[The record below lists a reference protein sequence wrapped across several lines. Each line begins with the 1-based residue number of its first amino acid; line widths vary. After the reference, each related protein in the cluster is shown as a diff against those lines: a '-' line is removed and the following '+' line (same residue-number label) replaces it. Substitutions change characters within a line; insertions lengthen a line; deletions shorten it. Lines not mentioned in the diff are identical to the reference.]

1 MHQVTHRSATSL
13 MGCSIKLGVLL
24 ASCLGCSGASLDA
37 SVSSAK
43 KDNKPTST
51 TEQATAYSPE
61 NEKASEPAMVSG
73 AFLTC
78 VEVESPSGQD
88 SADAGCVIKADAKM
102 VDITH
107 LNAITW
113 SVRDDSD
120 QMVPLPFRDATAGG
134 IYHVMVSVPKASM
147 SRNIV
152 KITITSAGGLSDS
165 LTAPI
170 TMLPSPVVVPTVG
183 AATPAAAAAKVLTF
197 GQGTDFQIGDNTVNP
212 AKNADCASRLDKV
225 SLSGP
230 GMRYPIVIN
239 AASATVTI
247 ALTDL
252 CGLRQASSNRVRIKS
267 GAVSRFDQA
276 IAANATRFDI
286 PRTTL
291 AQGTYYIEVESLHNR
306 SRSGR
311 DDFIIGGISVTTSDD
326 VSIGTPA
333 PFN

>member
-1 MHQVTHRSATSL
+1 MHQVTHRAATSL
-13 MGCSIKLGVLL
+13 MGCFKLGVLL

-61 NEKASEPAMVSG
+61 NEKAAKPAMVSG

-88 SADAGCVIKADAKM
+88 SADAGCVVKADAKM
-102 VDITH
+102 VDLTH
-107 LNAITW
+107 LSAITW

-134 IYHVMVSVPKASM
+134 IFHVMVSVPKASM

-152 KITITSAGGLSDS
+152 KLTITSAGGLSDS
-165 LTAPI
+165 LTASI
-170 TMLPSPVVVPTVG
+170 TMLPTRVVVPAVG
-183 AATPAAAAAKVLTF
+183 TATPAAAAAKVLTF
-197 GQGTDFQIGDNTVNP
+197 GQGTDFQIGNNTVSP
-212 AKNADCASRLDKV
+212 AQNADCVSRLDKV
-225 SLSGP
+225 GLSGH
-230 GMRYPIVIN
+230 GMRYPMVIN

-252 CGLRQASSNRVRIKS
+252 CGLRYASTNRIRIKS

-286 PRTTL
+286 PSTTL
-291 AQGTYYIEVESLHNR
+291 AQGTYYLEVESLYNNF
-306 SRSGR
+306 SFDR
-311 DDFIIGGISVTTSDD
+311 DDFIIGGISITTSDD